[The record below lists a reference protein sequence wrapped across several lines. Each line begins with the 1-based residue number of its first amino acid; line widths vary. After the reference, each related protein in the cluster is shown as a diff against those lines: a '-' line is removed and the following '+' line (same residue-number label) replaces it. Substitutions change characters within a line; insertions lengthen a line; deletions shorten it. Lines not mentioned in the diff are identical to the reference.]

1 MVEMA
6 GVYGD
11 SLTLT
16 CILNEGQINVSSGT
30 LVESGK
36 MGTNTYAFN
45 VAASEIKEGDF
56 VALSLETYH
65 TYAITKGLPV
75 VAAGNATDGWIGIVK
90 STPVWH
96 KVPTTTRAWA
106 EAALTAG
113 TYRVASVVF
122 PSLNMAFKAQSK
134 GDGTALENGAPLRW
148 DLSEDAFVDAG
159 TTFTGAFTFHYNAAD
174 NTNILVGLGQYS
186 AASGNTDCAGFDMYA
201 S

>member
-16 CILNEGQINVSSGT
+16 CILDEGTCTIASNA
-30 LVESGK
+30 LVETGK
-36 MGTNTYAFN
+36 MGTNTYSMG
-45 VAASEIKEGDF
+45 SEISEGDF

-65 TYAITKGLPV
+65 TYALTGGLPV
-75 VAAGNATDGWIGIVK
+75 VEAGNATQGWIGIVK
-90 STPVWH
+90 STPVWN
-96 KVPTTTRAWA
+96 KIPTATRSWA
-106 EAALTAG
+106 SAALTAG

-134 GDGTALENGAPLRW
+134 GDGTAILNGAPVKW
-148 DLSEDAFVDAG
+148 DLSEDAFQDAG
-159 TTFTGAFTFHYNAAD
+159 TTYTGAFSFHYNAAD
-174 NTNILVGLGQYS
+174 NTNVLVGLGQYS
-186 AASGNTDCAGFDMYA
+186 GASGNTDCAGFDMYA

>member
-16 CILNEGQINVSSGT
+16 CILNEGQINVTSGS
-30 LVESGK
+30 LVETGK
-36 MGTNTYAFN
+36 MGTNTYGFN

-56 VALSLETYH
+56 VALSLQSYH
-65 TYAITKGLPV
+65 TYANCGGLPV
-75 VAAGNATDGWIGIVK
+75 VEAGNATSGWIGIVK

-96 KVPTTTRAWA
+96 KVPTATRPWA

-122 PSLNMAFKAQSK
+122 PSLNMALKAESK
-134 GDGTALENGAPLRW
+134 GNSTAIENGAPLKW
-148 DLSEDAFVDAG
+148 DLTEDAFIDAG
-159 TTFTGAFTFHYNAAD
+159 TTFTGAMSFHHNAAD
-174 NTNILVGLGQYS
+174 NTEVLVGFGQYS
-186 AASGNTDCAGFDMYA
+186 GASGNTDCGAFDMIA

>member
-16 CILNEGQINVSSGT
+16 CILDEGTCTIASNA
-30 LVESGK
+30 LVETGK
-36 MGTNTYAFN
+36 MGTNTYSMG
-45 VAASEIKEGDF
+45 SEISEGDF

-65 TYAITKGLPV
+65 TYALTGGLPV
-75 VAAGNATDGWIGIVK
+75 VEAGNATQGWIGIVK
-90 STPVWH
+90 STPVWN
-96 KVPTTTRAWA
+96 KIPTATRSWA
-106 EAALTAG
+106 SAALTAG

-174 NTNILVGLGQYS
+174 NTNVLVGLGQYS
-186 AASGNTDCAGFDMYA
+186 GASGNTDCAGFDMYA

>member
-16 CILNEGQINVSSGT
+16 CILDEGTCTIASNA
-30 LVESGK
+30 LVETGK
-36 MGTNTYAFN
+36 MGTNTYSMG
-45 VAASEIKEGDF
+45 SEISEGDF

-65 TYAITKGLPV
+65 TYALTGGLPV
-75 VAAGNATDGWIGIVK
+75 VETGNATQGWIGIVK
-90 STPVWH
+90 STPVWN
-96 KVPTTTRAWA
+96 KIPTATRSWA
-106 EAALTAG
+106 SAALTAG

-134 GDGTALENGAPLRW
+134 GDGTAILNGAPVKW
-148 DLSEDAFVDAG
+148 DLSEDAFQDAG
-159 TTFTGAFTFHYNAAD
+159 TTYTGAFSFHYNAAD

>member
-16 CILNEGQINVSSGT
+16 CILDEGTCTIASNA
-30 LVESGK
+30 LVETGK
-36 MGTNTYAFN
+36 MGTNTYSMG
-45 VAASEIKEGDF
+45 SEISEGDF

-65 TYAITKGLPV
+65 TYALTGGLPV
-75 VAAGNATDGWIGIVK
+75 VEAGNATQGWIGIVK
-90 STPVWH
+90 STPVWN
-96 KVPTTTRAWA
+96 KIPTATRSWA
-106 EAALTAG
+106 SAALTAG

-134 GDGTALENGAPLRW
+134 GDGTAILNGAPVKW
-148 DLSEDAFVDAG
+148 DLSEDAFQDAG
-159 TTFTGAFTFHYNAAD
+159 TTYTGAFSFHYNAAD